1 MQPTNA
7 TADPD
12 TVRQLVELLKTADGL
27 QALGAAAA
35 IVSDL
40 RMGEYADLE
49 DEGEPAEVIRPYR
62 KVACELDDIKSSC
75 SEAVAWLVDC

>member
-7 TADPD
+7 NADPD
-12 TVRQLVELLKTADGL
+12 TVRQLVALIKTADGL

-35 IVSDL
+35 IVGDL
-40 RMGEYADLE
+40 RMGEYAALE

-62 KVACELDDIKSSC
+62 KVACELDDIRASC
-75 SEAVAWLVDC
+75 SEALAWLVDC